1 MKLVRA
7 RPLRAMLELADR
19 ERQFLTSEMAQVKGL
34 MPLLMKPRNRQ
45 NWSQED
51 LAELRRHLRRLTRL
65 SPYLVVLAMPGGLA
79 MLPALAWW
87 LDRRRRARARSG
99 HPAML
104 EFETDAKA
112 LRVRVSG
119 DWTYNTL
126 RVRSRELRRRLAE
139 QRDRVRDNTSQ
150 WDLSGLGALDDA
162 GAVWLARE
170 MTGATGVQVPQ
181 RFQPI
186 LDQGSHGLQVQR
198 EQRTGFDPLGAV
210 VALGGLGMRFAGH
223 LRGGVALL
231 GTIALDCAA
240 LTRRP
245 REFPLLELSAN
256 VYRSGVTALPVTM
269 LVGFLVG
276 VVLTYLSSL
285 QLKKYGADLLVI
297 NIVAIG
303 VVRELGPMLASIIA
317 AGRSGSTMT
326 AQLGVM
332 RVTEEIEALSVMGV
346 SVTERLVL
354 PKVLGLSIAMPLVAF
369 CTDAA
374 ALAGGMVAA
383 KVTLGISFAAFAE
396 ALPRVLEVSN
406 FWIGIGK
413 SVVFG
418 FAVAFIA
425 CHYGLRVLPN
435 TESLGASVTQSVVA
449 AITSVILLDAV
460 FAVLFRNI
468 G

>member
-1 MKLVRA
+1 MKRLTS
-7 RPLRAMLELADR
+7 RPLRAVLDLAERERKFLISELA
-19 ERQFLTSEMAQVKGL
+19 QIKGL
-34 MPLLMKPRNRQ
+34 MPILMKPRNKQ
-45 NWSQED
+45 KWSPED
-51 LAELRRHLRRLTRL
+51 LAELRVQLRRLSRL
-65 SPYLVVLAMPGGLA
+65 SPYLVVAAMPGGLA

-87 LDRRRRARARSG
+87 LDRRRQARARAG
-99 HPAML
+99 IPAML
-104 EFETDAKA
+104 DFETAGAA
-112 LRVRVSG
+112 LCVRVSG
-119 DWTYNTL
+119 DWTYGTL

-139 QRDRVRDNTSQ
+139 ERDRTRAAAQ

-170 MTGATGVQVPQ
+170 MAGAPGIEVPQ

-186 LDQGSHGLQVQR
+186 LEQGSHGLVAPR
-198 EQRTGFDPLGAV
+198 ETRARFDPLGAI
-210 VALGGLGMRFAGH
+210 VAIGELGIRFAAH
-223 LRGGVALL
+223 LRGGIALL
-231 GTIALDCAA
+231 GTIALDCGNLA
-240 LTRRP
+240 RRP
-245 REFPLLELSAN
+245 RDFPLLELSAN
-256 VYRSGVTALPVTM
+256 VYRSGVSALPVTM

-276 VVLTYLSSL
+276 VVLTYLSAL

-297 NIVAIG
+297 NIVAVG

-354 PKVLGLSIAMPLVAF
+354 PKVIGLSVAMPLVAF

-374 ALAGGMVAA
+374 ALFGGMVAA
-383 KVTLGISFAAFAE
+383 KVTLGISFAAFLE
-396 ALPRVLEVSN
+396 ALPRVVAESN
-406 FWIGIGK
+406 FWIGLGK

-435 TESLGASVTQSVVA
+435 TDSLGAAVTQSVVA

-460 FAVLFRNI
+460 FAVMFRNI